1 MDILNEIL
9 KRRIP
14 QIFGSYII
22 AGSSLVLFI
31 DWLVTRYQLPEYYV
45 TLALFGIISIIPSVF
60 ILAYF
65 HGAPGKDQ
73 WTKVEK
79 IGVPINL
86 LFIVTIFFVGH
97 FTNIF
102 SEGSKKSLNNFY
114 IHLTS
119 SENYL
124 NHYYIDYSY
133 GSRHYYDSTKFK
145 IETIGDSLLSELRSA
160 IFVGVSSKFVNQN
173 VNIESSFFE
182 NEQKILN
189 KLLFPKIMKPSEK
202 EILENKTV
210 ISEIGEV
217 LNIRIEYYSD
227 RGLPDALIRLFIYQV
242 TDLENGKVYIINDNS
257 MSLGSGFK
265 KGISTNQWWVNT
277 SNYNIESEINKLM
290 DNLINKVSRKIN
302 ERHYDSNFIGEV
314 VEDLGH
320 DMVKIKLFNSKY
332 LKKKMR
338 IRSIREYHWKEGGA
352 EIKIED
358 LNQQLN
364 YISSN
369 LRDCWNHYYP
379 DEKYEEAEANLRT
392 SDVIYFLK
400 NQITDIEDNL
410 KNNFYNKD
418 TSSNESSLGYFLEVI
433 EINDS
438 YAIAKIIGSET
449 PIYKVRI
456 GDLIKMR
463 SN

>member
-114 IHLTS
+114 
-119 SENYL
+119 
-124 NHYYIDYSY
+124 
-133 GSRHYYDSTKFK
+133 
-145 IETIGDSLLSELRSA
+145 
-160 IFVGVSSKFVNQN
+160 
-173 VNIESSFFE
+173 
-182 NEQKILN
+182 
-189 KLLFPKIMKPSEK
+189 
-202 EILENKTV
+202 
-210 ISEIGEV
+210 
-217 LNIRIEYYSD
+217 
-227 RGLPDALIRLFIYQV
+227 
-242 TDLENGKVYIINDNS
+242 
-257 MSLGSGFK
+257 
-265 KGISTNQWWVNT
+265 
-277 SNYNIESEINKLM
+277 
-290 DNLINKVSRKIN
+290 
-302 ERHYDSNFIGEV
+302 
-314 VEDLGH
+314 
-320 DMVKIKLFNSKY
+320 
-332 LKKKMR
+332 
-338 IRSIREYHWKEGGA
+338 
-352 EIKIED
+352 
-358 LNQQLN
+358 
-364 YISSN
+364 
-369 LRDCWNHYYP
+369 
-379 DEKYEEAEANLRT
+379 
-392 SDVIYFLK
+392 
-400 NQITDIEDNL
+400 
-410 KNNFYNKD
+410 NKD
-418 TSSNESSLGYFLEVI
+418 TSSNESSLDYFLEVI

>member
-31 DWLVTRYQLPEYYV
+31 DWLVSRYQLPEYYV

-133 GSRHYYDSTKFK
+133 GSHHYYDSTKFK

-160 IFVGVSSKFVNQN
+160 VFVGVSSKFVNQN
-173 VNIESSFFE
+173 INIESSFFE

-210 ISEIGEV
+210 ISELGEV

-227 RGLPDALIRLFIYQV
+227 RGLPD
-242 TDLENGKVYIINDNS
+242 
-257 MSLGSGFK
+257 
-265 KGISTNQWWVNT
+265 
-277 SNYNIESEINKLM
+277 
-290 DNLINKVSRKIN
+290 
-302 ERHYDSNFIGEV
+302 
-314 VEDLGH
+314 
-320 DMVKIKLFNSKY
+320 
-332 LKKKMR
+332 
-338 IRSIREYHWKEGGA
+338 
-352 EIKIED
+352 
-358 LNQQLN
+358 
-364 YISSN
+364 
-369 LRDCWNHYYP
+369 
-379 DEKYEEAEANLRT
+379 
-392 SDVIYFLK
+392 
-400 NQITDIEDNL
+400 
-410 KNNFYNKD
+410 
-418 TSSNESSLGYFLEVI
+418 
-433 EINDS
+433 
-438 YAIAKIIGSET
+438 
-449 PIYKVRI
+449 
-456 GDLIKMR
+456 
-463 SN
+463 